1 MTTTN
6 NYTNSFLIVLKDY
19 LSRIMGPVAEVM
31 IDDEIKQMEEEKQ
44 SMLFERVPD
53 LIIFLSDNIPDIQKK
68 EIFLKDM
75 VEIIKDFKKLY

>member
-6 NYTNSFLIVLKDY
+6 NSTNRFLIVLKDY

-75 VEIIKDFKKLY
+75 VEIIKDFKKL